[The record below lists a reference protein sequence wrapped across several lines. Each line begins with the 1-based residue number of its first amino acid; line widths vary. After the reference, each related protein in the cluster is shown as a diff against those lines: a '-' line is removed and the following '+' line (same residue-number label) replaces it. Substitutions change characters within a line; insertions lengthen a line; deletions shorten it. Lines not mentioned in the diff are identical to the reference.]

1 MLETGLTFDGII
13 CIDRL
18 VIEFCFKLHIF
29 HLKQGLM
36 GEMIYAPYDITG
48 IKFLWWTW
56 HDTDAP
62 IFHRLLGVPI
72 GSTVWVITFTA
83 AFQFFV
89 TLTIKDQSCWFKQLC
104 GLLCTSLLSTPLMMI
119 EMALLQAISFDTQ
132 GMPSLKSLVAVL
144 VLFLFLIGTKWSH
157 RQLEKRQG
165 NVAFGHSCNF
175 INF

>member
-1 MLETGLTFDGII
+1 
-13 CIDRL
+13 
-18 VIEFCFKLHIF
+18 
-29 HLKQGLM
+29 M

-132 GMPSLKSLVAVL
+132 GMPSFKSLVAVL

-165 NVAFGHSCNF
+165 NIAFGHSSNF